1 MDGTSKRI
9 RRDRVRRERE
19 AAAALPATGPAAVPA
34 AGVDPMMMS
43 DSVAAV
49 RCRWVHE
56 MVQRTLE
63 HACINEG
70 LSAHE

>member
-19 AAAALPATGPAAVPA
+19 AAAAVTALGPAATPA

-49 RCRWVHE
+49 SV
-56 MVQRTLE
+56 L
-63 HACINEG
+63 
-70 LSAHE
+70 